1 MERHSASPMTRWWQ
15 RTCVYVAP
23 AVLLGVAA
31 TQVYHVRAN
40 GLTAWRGGGFG
51 MFSTVDGPSQ
61 RLLRAYLLVQGKEVP
76 LTVPRD
82 LARLNAAARI
92 LPTPD
97 RLRALGS
104 ELLAVVRSS
113 ISETRQTP
121 QKLAVRIEVWR
132 LAFDA
137 STSRLEPSKF
147 REAVVEER

>member
-1 MERHSASPMTRWWQ
+1 MIRWWQ

-40 GLTAWRGGGFG
+40 GLTVWRGGGFG

-76 LTVPRD
+76 VTVPRD
-82 LARLNAAARI
+82 LARLNAVARI

-97 RLRALGS
+97 RLRALGA

-113 ISETRQTP
+113 IPETRQN

-132 LAFDA
+132 LAFDP

-147 REAVVEER
+147 REAVVEE